1 MSKSLA
7 ALLPIITWNVENVL
21 NELDE
26 LAKEIFRQSGEDA
39 NWILLVS
46 YSKMR
51 EERNKLKEVL
61 LNREEQELDAFE
73 NF

>member
-7 ALLPIITWNVENVL
+7 TLLPIITWNVENVL

>member
-39 NWILLVS
+39 NWILLSS

-51 EERNKLKEVL
+51 EERYKLKEVL
-61 LNREEQELDAFE
+61 LNREE
-73 NF
+73 